1 MQNTITKIKNS
12 LEGTNS
18 RIQKA
23 ENKLSEEEETGGI
36 IDTEQNKEKRVKR
49 NQDSLRTLGQLQTHQ
64 HLHYRDARSRRERER
79 AGENI

>member
-12 LEGTNS
+12 VEGTNR

-36 IDTEQNKEKRVKR
+36 IDTEHNKEKRVKR
-49 NQDSLRTLGQLQTHQ
+49 N
-64 HLHYRDARSRRERER
+64 
-79 AGENI
+79 